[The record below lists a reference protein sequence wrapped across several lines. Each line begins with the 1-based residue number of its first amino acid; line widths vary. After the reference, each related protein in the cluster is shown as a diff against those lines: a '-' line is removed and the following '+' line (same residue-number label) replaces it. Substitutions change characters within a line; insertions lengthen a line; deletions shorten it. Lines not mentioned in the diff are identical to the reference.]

1 MFKRITI
8 IGLGLIGGS
17 LGLAIKRKRLAR
29 NVVGVSRRKTTIRS
43 ALSLR
48 TVDSATLDLA
58 KGVKDADLVILT
70 APVLTIINI
79 ARRISKHLKKGAIVI
94 DAGSTKKNIVKK
106 VEAVLPRGAS
116 FIGSHPIA
124 GSEKSGVMYADRNL
138 FKGARCILTK
148 TSRTDSKA
156 LGKVK
161 RFWAGLGMKVEI
173 MTPDKHDK
181 SISKVSHLPHAV
193 SAALVN
199 SCNKKDLHLAAGG
212 FKDTTRIASGSP
224 ELWKDIFLTNRQ
236 NVLSDIKIFKR
247 ELSKI
252 EKALK
257 KASSEELLRLLKK
270 AKSVR
275 DSI

>member
-1 MFKRITI
+1 MFKRVTI

-17 LGLAIKRKRLAR
+17 LGLSIKKERLAR
-29 NVVGVSRRKTTIRS
+29 NVIGVSRRKSTIQR
-43 ALSLR
+43 ALSLK

-79 ARRISKHLKKGAIVI
+79 ARQISKHLKKGAIVI
-94 DAGSTKKNIVKK
+94 DAGSTKSHIVKK
-106 VEAVLPRGAS
+106 VEAVFPRGVS
-116 FIGSHPIA
+116 FVGSHPIS
-124 GSEKSGVMYADRNL
+124 GSEKSGVRFADSEL
-138 FKGARCILTK
+138 FKGAYCILTK

-173 MTPDKHDK
+173 MSPDKHDK
-181 SISKVSHLPHAV
+181 TISKVSHLPHAV

-199 SCNKKDLHLAAGG
+199 SCNKKDLHLIAGG
-212 FKDTTRIASGSP
+212 FKDTTRIVSGSP
-224 ELWKDIFLTNRQ
+224 ELWKDIFVTNRK
-236 NVLSDIKIFKR
+236 NMLSDIKIFKK
-247 ELSKI
+247 ELSRI

-257 KASSEELLRLLKK
+257 KANSTELLKLLKK
-270 AKSVR
+270 AKSIR